1 MAETS
6 PVQPL
11 HILVYEPRVEGHHL
25 GYLQA
30 IAEDLLSAGCRLTLA
45 VNTAPDAYAQ
55 IQIDMADLLERVSV
69 IPADDP
75 SIGASGKIRRIAG
88 LLRKT
93 NADFVFLPNLDEV
106 GSAMLRRAA
115 FGLMPPAALR
125 GRLGGIYHRPRF
137 LGDLGISLNQRL
149 KAWGFARLLRG
160 GWFSHLLLLDPY
172 LLAQFKQSEPEA
184 PVFPLPDFFPENFTA
199 DRTAAR
205 RQFDLPDAQRVFLFY
220 GAGYRRKGLALA
232 VQAMLALDKDTP
244 AFLLCAGRQP
254 DDRDVAQGLA
264 RLVEAGRA
272 CVINRYVSN
281 SEEKQLF
288 AASDVVLLPYRRH
301 FGISGV
307 FMRAI
312 GAGLPVIVSDEGL
325 LGRMVRAHDLGVLFP
340 SGDGGALR
348 AAIEQMALASGE
360 EMSRR
365 QAAVQA
371 AAPQWTRDS
380 FRAALL
386 AAFRSKRARA
396 IAR

>member
-264 RLVEAGRA
+264 RLVGAGRA

-340 SGDGGALR
+340 SGDEGALR